1 MARADRIVKASENLA
16 EERMNNPVFPKQPV
30 VNSDE
35 PKVTVDD
42 VKKKLGDPSVPQ
54 TKLKKHSP
62 EQAKFI
68 KRRVEVKNVY
78 KTYRVNE
85 DVVELIDSLVSD
97 DNGKKISGTRGLVSQ
112 IVNNA
117 LIKELISMGLLD
129 KSAISR
135 IKEY

>member
-1 MARADRIVKASENLA
+1 MARADRTVKPTQTLA
-16 EERMNNPVFPKQPV
+16 DERMNNPVFPQQPID
-30 VNSDE
+30 NSDE
-35 PKVTVDD
+35 VKLTVDD
-42 VKKKLGDPSVPQ
+42 VKKKLGDPTTPH

-68 KRRVEVKNVY
+68 KKRVEYKNVY

-85 DVVELIDSLVSD
+85 DIVNLIDSLVSD
-97 DNGKKISGTRGLVSQ
+97 ENGKKLAGTRGLVSQ

-117 LIKELISMGLLD
+117 LIKELISMGILD
-129 KSAISR
+129 KSAINR

>member
-1 MARADRIVKASENLA
+1 MARADRTVRPTENLA
-16 EERMNNPVFPKQPV
+16 EERMNNPVFPQQPV

-35 PKVTVDD
+35 FKITVDD
-42 VKKKLGDPSVPQ
+42 IKKNLGDPTTPQ

-68 KRRVEVKNVY
+68 KKRVEFKNVY

-85 DVVELIDSLVSD
+85 DIVNLIDSIVSD
-97 DNGKKISGTRGLVSQ
+97 ENGKKLSGTRGLVSQ

-117 LIKELISMGLLD
+117 LIKELISMGILD
-129 KSAISR
+129 KSAINR